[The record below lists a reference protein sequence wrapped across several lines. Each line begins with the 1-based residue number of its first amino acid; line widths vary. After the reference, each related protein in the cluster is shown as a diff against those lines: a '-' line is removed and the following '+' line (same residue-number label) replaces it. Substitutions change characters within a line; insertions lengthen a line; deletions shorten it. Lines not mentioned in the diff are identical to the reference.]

1 MRCDQEPV
9 LSAAENVIGKKLNTP
24 AEVLAVVRAWKD
36 RF

>member
-1 MRCDQEPV
+1 V
-9 LSAAENVIGKKLNTP
+9 ISAARAQIGQDLKSP

>member
-1 MRCDQEPV
+1 MI
-9 LSAAENVIGKKLNTP
+9 AAENAIGKKLNTS